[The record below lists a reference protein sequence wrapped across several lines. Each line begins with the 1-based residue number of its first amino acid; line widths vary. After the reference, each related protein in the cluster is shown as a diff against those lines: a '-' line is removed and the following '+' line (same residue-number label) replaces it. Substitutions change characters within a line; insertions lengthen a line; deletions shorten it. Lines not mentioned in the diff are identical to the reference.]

1 MNIATLRAVARI
13 THRDAYAN
21 LLRDTRGM
29 RRDHAGARERWYAQL
44 PWEHKE
50 ESLFELEML
59 LKGFACFGNA
69 RNHPGPPRRV
79 PDVAHDFREELRIM
93 RDALTQ
99 TGDQLRDLLGDRE
112 RAYVFSRYLETVLP
126 EDRERTRLVHDQ
138 LAQDTPEAALMVLRS
153 SFGGYLE
160 LAEGLLR
167 LNRIPHRLYNA
178 LQSTVTREVGR
189 NAFFNPLVALEFRPE
204 FDRIRAPEVLEALHA
219 IESEATHRMVSLTM
233 LTLFRALRYV
243 ALVERYASEPA
254 TARRSYLILSVL
266 RSDVRALTRFLFRQA
281 ADIMADGLERELMET
296 SASDI
301 RAGHDTWTRRAGALL
316 SLRRTL
322 ETIANTLRIEVR
334 KTFERELPAPADA
347 PADALLGPMLVQASA
362 SLRATLHHAVLNL
375 CLELSPSSTLPELGS
390 DDAGRRAASVRLRRD
405 VWMFKQVLRA
415 FLAKASASSQG
426 GLDHWGSAA
435 SFMYVREFLNHF
447 RAIGYQLVRRSDYER
462 LDHFISAIDSLR
474 DADLLDE
481 QQMEAAVGECRAF
494 FDYLGRLLGQISRRE
509 ELRDTPFDKQTAA
522 DTLRVYLGAA

>member
-1 MNIATLRAVARI
+1 V
-13 THRDAYAN
+13 
-21 LLRDTRGM
+21 
-29 RRDHAGARERWYAQL
+29 
-44 PWEHKE
+44 
-50 ESLFELEML
+50 
-59 LKGFACFGNA
+59 
-69 RNHPGPPRRV
+69 
-79 PDVAHDFREELRIM
+79 
-93 RDALTQ
+93 
-99 TGDQLRDLLGDRE
+99 RDLLGEKE

-126 EDRERTRLVHDQ
+126 EDRERTQLVHDQ
-138 LAQDTPEAALMVLRS
+138 LVQDTPEAALMVLRS

-167 LNRIPHRLYNA
+167 LTRIPHRLHNA

-243 ALVERYASEPA
+243 SLVERYAAEPA
-254 TARRSYLILSVL
+254 TARRSYLILAVL

-281 ADIMADGLERELMET
+281 AGIMADGLERELMDA

-301 RAGHDTWTRRAGALL
+301 RMRHDAWTRRAGALL

-334 KTFERELPAPADA
+334 KTFERELPSPADA
-347 PADALLGPMLVQASA
+347 PADELLGPMLIHACA
-362 SLRATLHHAVLNL
+362 TLRATLHHAVLNL
-375 CLELSPSSTLPELGS
+375 CVELSPGRALPELGS
-390 DDAGRRAASVRLRRD
+390 DEVGRRAASVRLRRD

-415 FLAKASASSQG
+415 FLAKADASGG

-462 LDHFISAIDSLR
+462 MDHFISAIDSLR

-481 QQMEAAVGECRAF
+481 QQMRAAVDECRAF
-494 FDYLGRLLGQISRRE
+494 FEYLGRLLAQISRRE
-509 ELRDTPFDKQTAA
+509 ELRNTPFDKQAA
-522 DTLRVYLGAA
+522 VDTLRVYLGAA

>member
-1 MNIATLRAVARI
+1 MIIGTLRAVARM

-59 LKGFACFGNA
+59 LKGFACFGNP

-79 PDVAHDFREELRIM
+79 PDVAHDFREELRIV
-93 RDALTQ
+93 RDALMQ
-99 TGDQLRDLLGDRE
+99 TSDQVRDLLGEKE

-160 LAEGLLR
+160 LADGLLR
-167 LNRIPHRLYNA
+167 LNRIPHRLYGA
-178 LQSTVTREVGR
+178 LQSTVTREIGR
-189 NAFFNPLVALEFRPE
+189 NAYFNPLVALEFRPE

-219 IESEATHRMVSLTM
+219 IESEATHRLVALTM
-233 LTLFRALRYV
+233 LTLFRAIRYV
-243 ALVERYASEPA
+243 SLVERYASQPA
-254 TARRSYLILSVL
+254 TARRSYLILAVL

-281 ADIMADGLERELMET
+281 AGIMADGLERELMEAG
-296 SASDI
+296 ASDI
-301 RAGHDTWTRRAGALL
+301 KANQDLWARRAATLL

-322 ETIANTLRIEVR
+322 ENIANALRIEIR
-334 KTFERELPAPADA
+334 KTFERELPTPSEAPADE
-347 PADALLGPMLVQASA
+347 LLGPLLTQASA
-362 SLRATLHHAVLNL
+362 SLKATLHSAVLDL
-375 CLELSPSSTLPELGS
+375 CVELAPERALPELHS
-390 DDAGRRAASVRLRRD
+390 DGAGRRAASVRLRRD
-405 VWMFKQVLRA
+405 VWMFKQILRA
-415 FLAKASASSQG
+415 FLAKADAAASG
-426 GLDHWGSAA
+426 ELDHWSSAA
-435 SFMYVREFLNHF
+435 SFVFVREFLNHF

-462 LDHFISAIDSLR
+462 LDHFIAAIDTLR

-481 QQMEAAVGECRAF
+481 QRMHDAVDECRAF
-494 FDYLGRLLGQISRRE
+494 YAYLERLLAQISRRE
-509 ELRDTPFDKQTAA
+509 ELRDLPFDKQTAA

>member
-1 MNIATLRAVARI
+1 MARI

-93 RDALTQ
+93 RDALMQ
-99 TGDQLRDLLGDRE
+99 AGDQVRDLLGEKE

-126 EDRERTRLVHDQ
+126 EDRERTQLVHDQ
-138 LAQDTPEAALMVLRS
+138 LSQDTPEAALMVLRS

-167 LNRIPHRLYNA
+167 LNRIPHRLYGA

-219 IESEATHRMVSLTM
+219 IESEATHRLVALTM
-233 LTLFRALRYV
+233 LTLFRGLRYV
-243 ALVERYASEPA
+243 SLVERYAGQPA
-254 TARRSYLILSVL
+254 TARRSYLILAVL
-266 RSDVRALTRFLFRQA
+266 RSDLRALTRFLFRQA
-281 ADIMADGLERELMET
+281 AGIMADGLERELMEA

-301 RAGHDTWTRRAGALL
+301 RMRHDAWTRRAAKLL

-322 ETIANTLRIEVR
+322 ETIANTLRIEIR

-347 PADALLGPMLVQASA
+347 PADDLLGPLLIQASA
-362 SLRATLHHAVLNL
+362 SLRATLHHAVLDL
-375 CLELSPSSTLPELGS
+375 CVELAPERALPELAS
-390 DDAGRRAASVRLRRD
+390 DEAGRRAASVRLRRD
-405 VWMFKQVLRA
+405 VWMFKQILRA
-415 FLAKASASSQG
+415 FLAKADASSSS
-426 GLDHWGSAA
+426 GLDHWSSAA

-462 LDHFISAIDSLR
+462 LDHFIAAIDHLR
-474 DADLLDE
+474 DADLMDAA
-481 QQMEAAVGECRAF
+481 QMRDAVGECRSF
-494 FDYLGRLLGQISRRE
+494 YEYLERLLAQINRRE
-509 ELRDTPFDKQTAA
+509 ELRQIPFDKQTAA